1 MFAPNV
7 SAQFDFNPGA
17 IVLGKAIAERN
28 MAKGERAGETRLERL
43 VTRNSYSCRFL
54 TMWTIIRGDELA
66 SRHRR
71 AQAAKMLAG

>member
-54 TMWTIIRGDELA
+54 TM
-66 SRHRR
+66 
-71 AQAAKMLAG
+71 